1 MEYCFYSFSTLVQ
14 VLQECIDGLDK
25 NIFLFLLLYSSIAYS
40 TELNDEEEMYF
51 NFVDLNN
58 DGVISYEEIE
68 QSLNLLFQI
77 IDLNQDNKIS
87 QNEINELKS
96 IIESLR

>member
-1 MEYCFYSFSTLVQ
+1 MVW
-14 VLQECIDGLDK
+14 IK
-25 NIFLFLLLYSSIAYS
+25 IFFLSLLSYSSFANS
-40 TELNDEEEMYF
+40 TGLNQEEEMYF

-87 QNEINELKS
+87 QNEINELKG

>member
-1 MEYCFYSFSTLVQ
+1 MVWIKIL
-14 VLQECIDGLDK
+14 
-25 NIFLFLLLYSSIAYS
+25 FLFLLLYSSIAFS
-40 TELNDEEEMYF
+40 AEFNEDEEMYF
-51 NFVDLNN
+51 NFVDLNS

-77 IDLNQDNKIS
+77 IDLDQYNKIS
-87 QNEINELKS
+87 QNEINELKG

>member
-1 MEYCFYSFSTLVQ
+1 MVWIKIF
-14 VLQECIDGLDK
+14 
-25 NIFLFLLLYSSIAYS
+25 FLFLLSHSSNAYS
-40 TELNDEEEMYF
+40 TELNEEEEMYF

-87 QNEINELKS
+87 QNEINELKG
-96 IIESLR
+96 IIESLK

>member
-1 MEYCFYSFSTLVQ
+1 MVWIKIF
-14 VLQECIDGLDK
+14 
-25 NIFLFLLLYSSIAYS
+25 FLFLLLYSSIAYS

-58 DGVISYEEIE
+58 DGIVSYEEIQ

-77 IDLNQDNKIS
+77 IDLNKDNKIS
-87 QNEINELKS
+87 QNEINELKG
-96 IIESLR
+96 IIKSLR

>member
-1 MEYCFYSFSTLVQ
+1 MVWIKIL
-14 VLQECIDGLDK
+14 
-25 NIFLFLLLYSSIAYS
+25 FLFLLLNSLTAYS
-40 TELNDEEEMYF
+40 TELNEEEEMYF

-87 QNEINELKS
+87 QNEINELKG

>member
-1 MEYCFYSFSTLVQ
+1 MVW
-14 VLQECIDGLDK
+14 IK
-25 NIFLFLLLYSSIAYS
+25 IFFIFLLLHSSITFSA
-40 TELNDEEEMYF
+40 ELNEEEEMYF

-96 IIESLR
+96 IIETLRWVFGEEL

>member
-1 MEYCFYSFSTLVQ
+1 MVWINKL
-14 VLQECIDGLDK
+14 I
-25 NIFLFLLLYSSIAYS
+25 FLLLFIFSQNLFSND
-40 TELNDEEEMYF
+40 LNKEEEMYF

-77 IDLNQDNKIS
+77 IDLNKDNKIS
-87 QNEINELKS
+87 QNEINELKG

>member
-1 MEYCFYSFSTLVQ
+1 MVWIKIL
-14 VLQECIDGLDK
+14 L
-25 NIFLFLLLYSSIAYS
+25 LFLLSYPSISYS
-40 TELNDEEEMYF
+40 TELNEEEEMYF

-58 DGVISYEEIE
+58 DGVITYEEIE

-87 QNEINELKS
+87 QNEIHELKH

>member
-1 MEYCFYSFSTLVQ
+1 MVWIKIF
-14 VLQECIDGLDK
+14 
-25 NIFLFLLLYSSIAYS
+25 FLFLLLYPSITYSS
-40 TELNDEEEMYF
+40 ELNEEEEMYF

-87 QNEINELKS
+87 QNEINELKG
-96 IIESLR
+96 IIETLRWVFGEEL

>member
-1 MEYCFYSFSTLVQ
+1 MVWIKIL
-14 VLQECIDGLDK
+14 L
-25 NIFLFLLLYSSIAYS
+25 LFLLSYSSISYS
-40 TELNDEEEMYF
+40 TELNEEEEMYF

-87 QNEINELKS
+87 QNEINELKG
-96 IIESLR
+96 IIETLRWVFGEEL

>member
-1 MEYCFYSFSTLVQ
+1 MVWLNR
-14 VLQECIDGLDK
+14 L
-25 NIFLFLLLYSSIAYS
+25 IFLFFLFFSSS
-40 TELNDEEEMYF
+40 NLFSNELNDDEQMYF

-87 QNEINELKS
+87 QNEINELKG

>member
-1 MEYCFYSFSTLVQ
+1 MVWIKIF
-14 VLQECIDGLDK
+14 
-25 NIFLFLLLYSSIAYS
+25 FLFLLLYSSIAYS
-40 TELNDEEEMYF
+40 SGLNEEEEMYF

-58 DGVISYEEIE
+58 DGFISYEEIA

-87 QNEINELKS
+87 QNEINELKD
-96 IIESLR
+96 IIETLR

>member
-1 MEYCFYSFSTLVQ
+1 MVWIKIF
-14 VLQECIDGLDK
+14 
-25 NIFLFLLLYSSIAYS
+25 FLFLLLYSSIAYS
-40 TELNDEEEMYF
+40 SQLNEEEEMYF

-58 DGVISYEEIE
+58 DGDISYDEIE

-87 QNEINELKS
+87 QNEINELKG
-96 IIESLR
+96 IIESLKWVFGEEL

>member
-1 MEYCFYSFSTLVQ
+1 MVWIKIL
-14 VLQECIDGLDK
+14 L
-25 NIFLFLLLYSSIAYS
+25 LFLLLYPSISYS
-40 TELNDEEEMYF
+40 TELNEEEEMYF

-87 QNEINELKS
+87 QNEINELKG

>member
-1 MEYCFYSFSTLVQ
+1 MVWIKIFF
-14 VLQECIDGLDK
+14 
-25 NIFLFLLLYSSIAYS
+25 FLFLYSPFGYS
-40 TELNDEEEMYF
+40 TELNEDEKMYF

-87 QNEINELKS
+87 ENEVNELKG

>member
-1 MEYCFYSFSTLVQ
+1 MVWIKI
-14 VLQECIDGLDK
+14 V
-25 NIFLFLLLYSSIAYS
+25 FLILLLHSSITYSS
-40 TELNDEEEMYF
+40 ELNEEEEMYF

-87 QNEINELKS
+87 QNEINELKG
-96 IIESLR
+96 IIESLRWVFGEEL

>member
-1 MEYCFYSFSTLVQ
+1 MVWIKIL
-14 VLQECIDGLDK
+14 
-25 NIFLFLLLYSSIAYS
+25 FLFLLLNSSTAYS
-40 TELNDEEEMYF
+40 TELNEEEEMYF

-58 DGVISYEEIE
+58 DGVISFEEIE

-96 IIESLR
+96 IIETLRWVFGEEL

>member
-1 MEYCFYSFSTLVQ
+1 MVWIKIFF
-14 VLQECIDGLDK
+14 
-25 NIFLFLLLYSSIAYS
+25 IFLFLYSPNAYSS
-40 TELNDEEEMYF
+40 ELNEEEEMYF

-87 QNEINELKS
+87 QNEINELKD
-96 IIESLR
+96 IIETLR

>member
-1 MEYCFYSFSTLVQ
+1 MVWIKI
-14 VLQECIDGLDK
+14 V
-25 NIFLFLLLYSSIAYS
+25 FLFLLLYSSIAYS
-40 TELNDEEEMYF
+40 SELNVEEEMYF

-68 QSLNLLFQI
+68 KSLNLIFQI

-87 QNEINELKS
+87 QKEINELKG
-96 IIESLR
+96 IIESLK

>member
-1 MEYCFYSFSTLVQ
+1 MVWIKIL
-14 VLQECIDGLDK
+14 
-25 NIFLFLLLYSSIAYS
+25 FLFLLLNSSTAYS
-40 TELNDEEEMYF
+40 TELNEEEEMYF

-58 DGVISYEEIE
+58 DGVISFEEFE

-87 QNEINELKS
+87 QNEINELKG

>member
-1 MEYCFYSFSTLVQ
+1 MVWIKIL
-14 VLQECIDGLDK
+14 
-25 NIFLFLLLYSSIAYS
+25 FLFLLLNSSTAYS
-40 TELNDEEEMYF
+40 TELNEEEEMYF

-58 DGVISYEEIE
+58 DGVISFEEIE

-87 QNEINELKS
+87 QNEIIELKD
-96 IIESLR
+96 IIETLR

>member
-1 MEYCFYSFSTLVQ
+1 MVWIKIL
-14 VLQECIDGLDK
+14 L
-25 NIFLFLLLYSSIAYS
+25 LFLLSYPSISYS
-40 TELNDEEEMYF
+40 TELNEEEEMYF

-87 QNEINELKS
+87 QNEINELKG
-96 IIESLR
+96 IIETLR

>member
-1 MEYCFYSFSTLVQ
+1 MVWIKIF
-14 VLQECIDGLDK
+14 VL
-25 NIFLFLLLYSSIAYS
+25 FLYSSNAYS
-40 TELNDEEEMYF
+40 SELNEEEEMYF

-87 QNEINELKS
+87 QKEINELKG
-96 IIESLR
+96 IIESLKWVFGEGL

>member
-1 MEYCFYSFSTLVQ
+1 MVWIKIL
-14 VLQECIDGLDK
+14 
-25 NIFLFLLLYSSIAYS
+25 FLFLLSFFSIAYS
-40 TELNDEEEMYF
+40 SELNEEEEMYF

-96 IIESLR
+96 IIETLR

>member
-1 MEYCFYSFSTLVQ
+1 MVWIKI
-14 VLQECIDGLDK
+14 V
-25 NIFLFLLLYSSIAYS
+25 FLFLLLHSSIAFS
-40 TELNDEEEMYF
+40 AKLNEEEEMYF

-68 QSLNLLFQI
+68 HSLNLLFQI

-87 QNEINELKS
+87 QNEINELKH

>member
-1 MEYCFYSFSTLVQ
+1 MVWIKI
-14 VLQECIDGLDK
+14 V
-25 NIFLFLLLYSSIAYS
+25 FLFLLLNSSIVYS
-40 TELNDEEEMYF
+40 AELNEEEEMYF

-68 QSLNLLFQI
+68 QSLKLLFQI

-87 QNEINELKS
+87 QNEINELKG
-96 IIESLR
+96 IIESLK

>member
-1 MEYCFYSFSTLVQ
+1 MVWIKIF
-14 VLQECIDGLDK
+14 
-25 NIFLFLLLYSSIAYS
+25 FLFLLLHSLNAYS
-40 TELNDEEEMYF
+40 TELNEEEEMYF

-87 QNEINELKS
+87 QNEINELKG
-96 IIESLR
+96 IIESLK

>member
-1 MEYCFYSFSTLVQ
+1 MVWIKIS
-14 VLQECIDGLDK
+14 
-25 NIFLFLLLYSSIAYS
+25 FLFLLLYSAIAYS
-40 TELNDEEEMYF
+40 SELNDEEEMYF

-58 DGVISYEEIE
+58 DRIISYEEIE

-87 QNEINELKS
+87 KNEINELKA

>member
-1 MEYCFYSFSTLVQ
+1 MVWIKIF
-14 VLQECIDGLDK
+14 
-25 NIFLFLLLYSSIAYS
+25 FLFLLLNSFIAYS
-40 TELNDEEEMYF
+40 SELNEEEEMYF

-87 QNEINELKS
+87 QNEINELKG
-96 IIESLR
+96 IIESLRWVFGEEL

>member
-1 MEYCFYSFSTLVQ
+1 MVWIKTL
-14 VLQECIDGLDK
+14 
-25 NIFLFLLLYSSIAYS
+25 FLFLLLFS
-40 TELNDEEEMYF
+40 TSAFSNELNKEEEMYY

-87 QNEINELKS
+87 KNEINELKGM
-96 IIESLR
+96 IESLR

>member
-1 MEYCFYSFSTLVQ
+1 MVWIKIF
-14 VLQECIDGLDK
+14 
-25 NIFLFLLLYSSIAYS
+25 FLFLLLYSSS
-40 TELNDEEEMYF
+40 LFSNELNQEEEMYF

-87 QNEINELKS
+87 KNEINELKS
-96 IIESLR
+96 IVESLR

>member
-1 MEYCFYSFSTLVQ
+1 MVWIKIL
-14 VLQECIDGLDK
+14 
-25 NIFLFLLLYSSIAYS
+25 FLFLLSYSSIAYS
-40 TELNDEEEMYF
+40 SELNEEEEMYF

-77 IDLNQDNKIS
+77 IDLDQDNKIS
-87 QNEINELKS
+87 QNEINELKG
-96 IIESLR
+96 IIETLRWVFGEEL